1 MIVRGEC
8 RANEPLD
15 FLRETTKSVDKF
27 RKVLTLMFCNLLKGG
42 MIRLEEMENFLKG
55 FFLFFGDDL
64 LCNGTL
70 NVKSC
75 LIYPR
80 ILV

>member
-15 FLRETTKSVDKF
+15 FLRETTKSIDKN
-27 RKVLTLMFCNLLKGG
+27 REVLPLTFCKFLKGG
-42 MIRLEEMENFLKG
+42 MIRLEEMENFLKD
-55 FFLFFGDDL
+55 FFLLFGDNL
-64 LCNGTL
+64 LCNGSL
-70 NVKSC
+70 NVKSN